1 MINKNRNVKAG
12 LVFLALLLAW
22 SVFIFARSSKT
33 AEESSEESAHI
44 ITLVATIID
53 HEFEKLP
60 PDEKLE
66 YIDSLQFYVRKFAHF
81 SVYAV
86 LGMLGAATAHF
97 FGLHKLTGLVY
108 SVIFAASDEIHQYF
122 VPGRSCELRDFLIDT
137 AGDVFGVAF
146 AAFLCFLLNAA
157 KRKRKSK
164 MRGM

>member
-1 MINKNRNVKAG
+1 MVG
-12 LVFLALLLAW
+12 
-22 SVFIFARSSKT
+22 FIFARSSKT

-108 SVIFAASDEIHQYF
+108 SVILRQATRFTSILCLGEVASCAIF
-122 VPGRSCELRDFLIDT
+122 
-137 AGDVFGVAF
+137 
-146 AAFLCFLLNAA
+146 
-157 KRKRKSK
+157 
-164 MRGM
+164 